1 MDNDSVTLHELT
13 PKLVNILTRYLQ
25 IRFGASIEDAEDCVQ
40 TVLLRGVK
48 RIKENGIE
56 KPESLLAYF
65 LTSVRHEYFR
75 IKKTTYSTHVPFVA
89 EEHGAKA
96 YQLEELLQE
105 ERMAI
110 LTKCIQQLNP
120 VSREYILYWLK
131 NPNYN
136 AQDVADHF
144 NINVNAAWTR
154 KHRILKVLQACC
166 EKKLNR

>member
-1 MDNDSVTLHELT
+1 
-13 PKLVNILTRYLQ
+13 
-25 IRFGASIEDAEDCVQ
+25 
-40 TVLLRGVK
+40 
-48 RIKENGIE
+48 
-56 KPESLLAYF
+56 LAYF

-75 IKKTTYSTHVPFVA
+75 VKKTTYSTHVPFVA

-131 NPNYN
+131 KPNYN